1 VPTETKTLCY
11 GLMFAPSF
19 SISYNTSETVA
30 EVGCLVKGRQLT
42 ALSLRWTRGKRVVIE
57 NLISS
62 VHASMHCCRTG
73 AIKPSTEGAVGL
85 NYASRPYSKHGRSI
99 PSMLRFDGLYAN
111 ASKPQPARPK
121 RLTQLAINLDSGAVG
136 PVSGALPG

>member
-1 VPTETKTLCY
+1 MPTNEYSLLWPDVRTFIFDLSTLPRRW
-11 GLMFAPSF
+11 LRWANP
-19 SISYNTSETVA
+19 SETVA
-30 EVGCLVKGRQLT
+30 EVGFLVKGGQLT
-42 ALSLRWTRGKRVVIE
+42 ALSLRWTQGKRVVIE
-57 NLISS
+57 SLISS

-85 NYASRPYSKHGRSI
+85 NHASRPC
-99 PSMLRFDGLYAN
+99 FDGPYAN